1 MERRD
6 FLRYTSLAL
15 AATMVTRVDLRAEED
30 DEEAIE
36 ISFDEAYAE
45 ATQGA
50 KKVVKN
56 AKELKLTIP
65 DAPENGLVVPVE
77 VEVDYPMTKEKYIKQ
92 IVVMPTK
99 NKVNLAITA
108 NYTPANGKA
117 YLYVNVKLGGTQEV
131 VVVARTNDDVV
142 YEARKKVKVALGG
155 CG

>member
-56 AKELKLTIP
+56 AKELKLNIP